1 MQSLNREEMLNF
13 EYGAFLV
20 SSEYESKITIH
31 AKKYIELKKMCKNQ
45 GMQGREVVEMCRN
58 HGVFLKNK
66 CIAREVARCH
76 TLIEACL
83 KYVSF
88 KSCFKL

>member
-31 AKKYIELKKMCKNQ
+31 AKKYIELKKMCKN
-45 GMQGREVVEMCRN
+45 
-58 HGVFLKNK
+58 HYLK
-66 CIAREVARCH
+66 RDH
-76 TLIEACL
+76 Q
-83 KYVSF
+83 S
-88 KSCFKL
+88 S